1 MASELH
7 IKGFIGP
14 AAVVAGSVLEEHLRK
29 RAERRMPAP
38 T

>member
-14 AAVVAGSVLEEHLRK
+14 AAALSGSVLEEHVRK
-29 RAERRMPAP
+29 RAERGMPAP